1 MNLSNRILDKEYI
14 RINEPVT
21 RSDIETLLGIDN
33 KKAMRILNKLI
44 DKGVIMSQGKSRGI
58 TYSVSGQ
65 FLGQSVYI
73 IMMHI

>member
-65 FLGQSVYI
+65 FLGQSV
-73 IMMHI
+73 